1 MVLEKINEPDDI
13 KKLSSDELPL
23 LARELRQFIV
33 KRVSENG
40 GHLASNLGDIE
51 LTIALHRVLDFPDD
65 KLIWDVGHQS

>member
-13 KKLSSDELPL
+13 KKLSEDELPL

-33 KRVSENG
+33 KNVSETG

-51 LTIALHRVLDFPDD
+51 LTIALHAV
-65 KLIWDVGHQS
+65 